1 MFFVALF
8 MILRNKKQPRYSSTD
23 EWTMEVWYGYAMEF
37 YSAVKENE
45 IREFGEQWMDLVLFS
60 FGQLDGN

>member
-1 MFFVALF
+1 MFVAALF

-23 EWTMEVWYGYAMEF
+23 EWTMEEWYGYAMEF